1 MKALR
6 RIWIGDNASQMLTA
20 VCNKQ
25 TAQYLSLRKK
35 VVDQILEFDEELKVT
50 PLVFPV
56 PIIKRC
62 DWCDGMTL
70 NVTRM
75 PTRQEM
81 R

>member
-6 RIWIGDNASQMLTA
+6 RIWIGDNAGQMLTA
-20 VCNKQ
+20 VGNKQ
-25 TAQYLSLRKK
+25 IAQYLSLRKK
-35 VVDQILEFDEELKVT
+35 VVDQILEFDEELKVP
-50 PLVFPV
+50 PLVSQV